1 MNVKKITHILFKKYP
16 GKFILKN
23 NEINPTEIVCEIEPT
38 QNHPD
43 YSIVIA
49 VINKSIPH
57 YHIKTIEEYEVLKG
71 TLTLFVGSEKIILH
85 VGEKYTIPL
94 NVFHYAEGNE
104 TWVKTTSRPG
114 WTKDDHK
121 FSS

>member
-1 MNVKKITHILFKKYP
+1 MNTTEIIKELEKKYP

-49 VINKSIPH
+49 VIDRSIPH
-57 YHIKTIEEYEVLKG
+57 YHTKTIEEYEVIKG
-71 TLTLFVGSEKIILH
+71 VLTLFVENRKILLH

-94 NVFHYAEGNE
+94 NTIHHAEGVE
-104 TWVKTTSRPG
+104 TWIKTTSHPG
-114 WTKDDHK
+114 WTKEDHK
-121 FSS
+121 FPT